1 MKKMKTIRLDE
12 EYLGRLQ
19 GVKRMLVET
28 GIEVNDSVI
37 LRSVILN
44 GLENIENKLNNRLDN
59 AQGNLAK
66 D

>member
-1 MKKMKTIRLDE
+1 MKKMKTSRLDE